1 MRPLLVSVI
10 RITMAVIAGTTLLT
24 LGAGCLVRQPI
35 IGTVAFPGATRAD
48 AGRIASHVR
57 FLADPVHPRDWRHP
71 EGLERAS
78 SYIAGQLGQT
88 GARVSE
94 QPYTIGK
101 FESKN
106 VIAKLGP
113 ETGPRIVI
121 GAHYDACGPHPG
133 ADDNASGVA
142 GLLELARLLDRQAL
156 SSPVELVAYSTEEPP
171 WFGGD
176 EMGSAHHAASLA
188 RSGAEVSAMIS
199 LEMIGYF
206 VEEQP
211 PGESLLLRLLYPS
224 HGEFIAVVGRW
235 QDRGLVRR
243 MKTCFRGATDV
254 QAVSYSGP
262 AKYGVDL
269 SDQRS
274 YWAHGFPGIMVTDT
288 AFLRS
293 DHYHSPTDTADTLD
307 YRRLAGVVDGVF
319 STVVHLANPN

>member
-1 MRPLLVSVI
+1 MKPLLLSVA
-10 RITMAVIAGTTLLT
+10 RITIAVITGTTLLAFG
-24 LGAGCLVRQPI
+24 LGCIVRQPSF
-35 IGTVAFPGATRAD
+35 GRVAFPGVVRAEP
-48 AGRIASHVR
+48 ARLESHVR
-57 FLADPVHPRDWRHP
+57 FLADPAHPRDWKHP

-78 SYIAGQLGQT
+78 GYIAGELGKT
-88 GARVSE
+88 GALISD
-94 QPYTIGK
+94 QPYTIGN

-106 VIAKLGP
+106 VIARFGP
-113 ETGPRIVI
+113 DSGPRIIV

-142 GLLELARLLDRQAL
+142 GLLELARLLDAQLLA
-156 SSPVELVAYSTEEPP
+156 SPVELVAYSTEEPP
-171 WFGGD
+171 WFGGR
-176 EMGSAHHAASLA
+176 EMGSAQHASALA
-188 RSGAEVSAMIS
+188 RSKANVKAMIS

-206 VEEQP
+206 VAEQP
-211 PGESLLLRLLYPS
+211 PGDSLLLRLLYPS
-224 HGEFIAVVGRW
+224 NGQFIAVVGRW
-235 QDRGLVRR
+235 QDRGLVRNV
-243 MKTCFRGATDV
+243 KSCFRGATTV

-293 DHYHSPTDTADTLD
+293 NHYHSPTDTAETLD

-319 STVVHLANPN
+319 SAVVDLANPD